1 METGISR
8 RGRATSLAFALT
20 AALAAAGCG
29 GASMSTRSAPVA
41 TTAALVA
48 PARAASP
55 GAFAWLRP
63 AAAPAGWRSVPI
75 ANGAA
80 MPYPAGWR
88 HVHGDAGT
96 ATAILGGGADG
107 DSGAR
112 VSGYLNL
119 TPLQGDETLANW
131 ARYRVKHNAG
141 EGDRAIR
148 TLASGAG
155 LRFRTGLGSCV
166 RDSYTTGSGARYV
179 EIACLVKGARATSV
193 IVGATP
199 PDAWARVS
207 PQLQRAISSLST

>member
-8 RGRATSLAFALT
+8 RGRRLSLAFGLA

-29 GASMSTRSAPVA
+29 AASRSS
-41 TTAALVA
+41 VA
-48 PARAASP
+48 PASTASP
-55 GAFAWLRP
+55 ARFAWLQP
-63 AAAPAGWRSVPI
+63 AAVPAGWHSVPI
-75 ANGAA
+75 ANGAT
-80 MPYPAGWR
+80 MPYPAAWR

-96 ATAILGGGADG
+96 ATAILGGGADA

-119 TPLQGDETLANW
+119 TPLQGEETLANW
-131 ARYRVKHNAG
+131 ARYRVEHNAG

-148 TLASGAG
+148 TLAAASG
-155 LRFRTGLGSCV
+155 LRFRTGVGSCV
-166 RDSYTTGSGARYV
+166 RDSYTTSSGAPYI

-199 PDAWARVS
+199 PGAWTRVS
-207 PQLQRAISSLST
+207 PQLERAISSLST